1 MLGLSLNIWT
11 DVRGITKNSGSVV
24 SAVPVSSVVTARS
37 TFGLKGTTIKVYTL
51 PQANGTTSA
60 KQPATGTISPPA
72 TSKVV
77 ANSAFGIK
85 ANIIHNSLSQVNTIA
100 NVNIVTITKG

>member
-37 TFGLKGTTIKVYTL
+37 SFGLKGTNIKVYTH
-51 PQANGTTSA
+51 
-60 KQPATGTISPPA
+60 KQTEQRRQTASHRNNIS
-72 TSKVV
+72 S
-77 ANSAFGIK
+77 SHEQGSGQFGFWY
-85 ANIIHNSLSQVNTIA
+85 
-100 NVNIVTITKG
+100 

>member
-24 SAVPVSSVVTARS
+24 SAVPVSSVVT
-37 TFGLKGTTIKVYTL
+37 
-51 PQANGTTSA
+51 
-60 KQPATGTISPPA
+60 
-72 TSKVV
+72 V

-100 NVNIVTITKG
+100 NVNIVKHRVKR